1 MKKPCYLIEASAI
14 HAYSAQNTTCAAKK
28 WAFYNFVF
36 NGIK

>member
-1 MKKPCYLIEASAI
+1 MKKSCISIQAATIY
-14 HAYSAQNTTCAAKK
+14 AYGDQKTTCAAKK